1 MTRSVQ
7 QEARLRRRA
16 DRRRADVYVSTL
28 RRYVEAMGGK
38 LSITAEF
45 PDGPPVRVKQFGD
58 WRREPDEGGPE
69 PVGGA
74 FSGRIR
80 RFGSRG
86 GR

>member
-16 DRRRADVYVSTL
+16 DVSFSTL

-58 WRREPDEGGPE
+58 
-69 PVGGA
+69 
-74 FSGRIR
+74 
-80 RFGSRG
+80 
-86 GR
+86 